1 MKLKVGSGIIAQLC
15 KVTMKILFL
24 IPYPLAQ
31 APSQRFRFEQYFGTL
46 NRAGHVYLAQTFLNS
61 HEWRH
66 FSKSNVLIKSLV
78 IVKGFFKRFL
88 ILFIIV
94 PNYDRVFIHREATP
108 IGPPI
113 IEWIIAKVFRKKIIY
128 DFDDAIWLT
137 DRAIEPAIFRMIKF
151 RSKVA
156 ALCRWSYRVSGGNE
170 YLCNFARQYSSQVH
184 LNPTTIDTNLLH
196 HPALY
201 KVAKKSGK
209 VVIGWTGSYSTLKY
223 LEALEP
229 VLIEL
234 EQKYYHLEFLIIA
247 DRKPQLGLKNLRF
260 VPWSVDSEITSLLE
274 SDIGIM
280 PLPDDEWAQG
290 KCGFKALQYM
300 ALEIPAV
307 VSPVGVNTSIVD
319 HGVNGFFCTTP
330 QEWIQYL
337 SILIEDK
344 FLREQMGK
352 QGRQKVIDQFSV
364 DSNKD
369 NFLSLFS

>member
-46 NRAGHVYLAQTFLNS
+46 NRAGHVYQVKTFLNS
-61 HEWRH
+61 HDWQN
-66 FSKSNVLIKSLV
+66 FAKSNIIIKSLAV
-78 IVKGFFKRFL
+78 VKGFFKRFL
-88 ILFIIV
+88 VLFTV
-94 PNYDRVFIHREATP
+94 HGYDRVFIHREATP
-108 IGPPI
+108 VGPPI
-113 IEWIIAKVFRKKIIY
+113 IEWIIAKVIRKKIIY

-137 DRAIEPAIFRMIKF
+137 DRTIEPTLFRILKF

-156 ALCRWSYRVSGGNE
+156 ALCKWSYRVSGGNE
-170 YLCNFARQYSSQVH
+170 YLCNFAREYSSRVH

-196 HPALY
+196 NPALF
-201 KVAKKSGK
+201 KVDKKLTH

-223 LEALEP
+223 LEAIEP
-229 VLIEL
+229 ILIEL
-234 EQKYYHLEFLIIA
+234 EEKYRQLEFLIIA

-260 VPWSVDSEITSLLE
+260 VPWSVDSEIASLLE
-274 SDIGIM
+274 SDMGIM
-280 PLPDDEWAQG
+280 PLPDDEWAKG

-300 ALEIPAV
+300 ALEIPTV

-319 HGVNGFFCTTP
+319 HGVNGFICTSP
-330 QEWIQYL
+330 QEWVQSL
-337 SILIEDK
+337 STLIENK
-344 FLREQMGK
+344 SLREQMGK
-352 QGRQKVIDQFSV
+352 RGRQKVIDQFSV
-364 DSNKD
+364 NSNKD